1 MQIAK
6 EYVLVIVWEIL
17 FSDKMSYRLT
27 GVRQIQTQV
36 KKEKTGISRK
46 NGMVQR
52 ISEQLTN
59 DGADLG
65 NKGKFLCVMH
75 NAGFHVP
82 DGIIIDKTEYEN
94 FIRVNGIAEQIS
106 LHLSELKANNVADKS
121 SAITALFEH
130 TKLTEDVLQ
139 WLRIF
144 IKDERKY
151 AVRSSGTKE
160 DLEEF
165 SFAGQYQTFLNT
177 EGVDHIQQA
186 VIDCYKSMF
195 TEVCLNYL
203 VNNRIDWS
211 ELAMSVVVQEMVDSE
226 YSGICFSLNPVTGK
240 DTEMS
245 IEVAAGLGENIVSG
259 KVAPEQYYYDWYA
272 KTCHFE
278 ESNHIWT
285 EDKVKEY
292 GEIFLKVQLL
302 FGYPCD
308 MEFAVKDGQLY
319 LLQARRI
326 TKINY
331 AGLQDIWTTA
341 DFKDGGVSASV
352 CTPYMWS
359 LYEYIWEFTLRKYLI
374 DGKILT
380 EQETDK
386 KLGEMFYG
394 RCYWNLS
401 VVKLAMSKIIG
412 YKERE
417 FDSEYGIRITYEG
430 DGATTGLTPGTLLAI
445 ARMFFAQKRILKER
459 NRNCE
464 SYKKDLLEKYESY
477 KKQYDEKTIGD
488 IKKVWYDLT
497 RKTYL
502 QSEATYFWQIFI
514 NTIHQSLY
522 KDSLLKYVSES
533 EYLTLLGAID
543 NISHLLPFYDMWD
556 ISRAI
561 RGDEDLL
568 NCWQSVDV
576 KDLNDAF
583 RNGEDKYGL
592 SFVRKLVD
600 TYGYHSDKELDV
612 TYPCYYED
620 ATPMLGS
627 IRDMLAL
634 SDEFSPMEDKKR
646 GEAAYKAILDKIRQN
661 VSKSKYRKIETKI
674 MNMRK
679 MLWWREEYRDISTR
693 FYYIIR
699 VYTMELAKA
708 LTAEGVLDREDD
720 IWFTRVS
727 DLWDYLDGK
736 LATEDLQQSVRRK
749 CEYYNAFRNYMSEN
763 EIGGAFGE
771 AVADCKTAD
780 GQIKG
785 LGANS
790 GRITGTARVIEDFS
804 QIGRLQ
810 ENDILV
816 TRFTDT
822 GWTPKFAI
830 LSGIVTEY
838 GGILCH
844 AAIVSR
850 EYGIPAIVSCH
861 DAMKKIK
868 DGDTI
873 TIDGSTGVVTV
884 QEQNR

>member
-1 MQIAK
+1 MLQK
-6 EYVLVIVWEIL
+6 
-17 FSDKMSYRLT
+17 
-27 GVRQIQTQV
+27 
-36 KKEKTGISRK
+36 
-46 NGMVQR
+46 
-52 ISEQLTN
+52 ISEKLQN
-59 DGADLG
+59 SGDNLG
-65 NKGKFLCVMH
+65 NKGKFLCLMH
-75 NAGFHVP
+75 EAGFRVP
-82 DGIIIDKTEYEN
+82 DGIIVDKSEYEN
-94 FIRVNGIAEQIS
+94 FIDCNGITEQITK
-106 LHLSELKANNVADKS
+106 HLSELKKDNVREKS
-121 SAITALFEH
+121 ASVMALFEG
-130 TKLTEDVLQ
+130 TKLTEQVSRTLQ
-139 WLRIF
+139 TY
-144 IKDERKY
+144 IKDDCKY

-165 SFAGQYQTFLNT
+165 SFAGQYRTFLNVQGISAI
-177 EGVDHIQQA
+177 EQA

-195 TEVCLNYL
+195 TEVCLNYF
-203 VNNRIDWS
+203 VNNRIDCS
-211 ELAMSVVVQEMVDSE
+211 DLAMSVVVQEMVDSD
-226 YSGICFSLNPVTGK
+226 YSGICFTLNPVTGK

-245 IEVAAGLGENIVSG
+245 IEVAPGLGENIVSG
-259 KVAPEQYYYDWYA
+259 KVAPEQYFYDWYE
-272 KTCHFE
+272 KTCQMESGNQILTE
-278 ESNHIWT
+278 EQ
-285 EDKVKEY
+285 VKEF
-292 GEIFLKVQLL
+292 GETFLKVQLL

-308 MEFAVKDGQLY
+308 MEFAVKDGELY

-326 TKINY
+326 TSINY
-331 AGLQDIWTTA
+331 GGYPDIWSTA
-341 DFKDGGVSASV
+341 DFKDGGVSATV

-359 LYEYIWEFTLRKYLI
+359 LYEYIWEFTLRKFML

-380 EQETDK
+380 EKETDK
-386 KLGEMFYG
+386 KLGDMFYG
-394 RCYWNLS
+394 RCYWNMS

-417 FDSEYGIRITYEG
+417 FDSEYGVRITYEG
-430 DGATTGLTPGTLLAI
+430 DGETTGLTPGTLFAI
-445 ARMFFAQKRILKER
+445 ARMFFAQKKILKER
-459 NRNCE
+459 NDNCE
-464 SYKKDLLEKYESY
+464 VYKKDLLEKYENY
-477 KKQYDEKTIGD
+477 KKQYDEQAIAD
-488 IKKVWYDLT
+488 IKKTWYDLT

-543 NISHLLPFYDMWD
+543 NISHLLPFYEMWD
-556 ISRAI
+556 ISRTI
-561 RGDEDLL
+561 RQDEEAFKYWKSADAETL
-568 NCWQSVDV
+568 NNAL
-576 KDLNDAF
+576 KGAEEKYAF
-583 RNGEDKYGL
+583 
-592 SFVRKLVD
+592 SQVRKLVE

-620 ATPMLGS
+620 ATPMLIS
-627 IRDMLAL
+627 IRDMVAL
-634 SDEFSPMEDKKR
+634 NDEFSPLEDKEK
-646 GEAAYKAILDKIRQN
+646 GEAAYREILATIRQK
-661 VSKSKYRKIETKI
+661 VGLKKYRKIETKI

-699 VYTMELAKA
+699 IYTMELAKQ
-708 LTAEGVLDREDD
+708 LVKEGVLKDVED

-727 DLWDYLDGK
+727 ALWDYLDGK
-736 LATEDLQQSVRRK
+736 ISGEELRK
-749 CEYYNAFRNYMSEN
+749 MVVSKREYYNAFRNYMSEN
-763 EIGGAFGE
+763 EIGGVFG
-771 AVADCKTAD
+771 DSTAEVKVSD

-810 ENDILV
+810 EKDILV

-861 DAMKKIK
+861 DAMKQIK
-868 DGDTI
+868 DGDII
-873 TIDGSTGVVTV
+873 TIDGSTGIVTV
-884 QEQNR
+884 ENK

>member
-1 MQIAK
+1 MLQK
-6 EYVLVIVWEIL
+6 
-17 FSDKMSYRLT
+17 
-27 GVRQIQTQV
+27 
-36 KKEKTGISRK
+36 
-46 NGMVQR
+46 
-52 ISEQLTN
+52 ISEKLRN
-59 DGADLG
+59 SGDDLG

-75 NAGFHVP
+75 EAGFRVP
-82 DGIIIDKTEYEN
+82 DGIILDKTEYEE
-94 FIRVNGIAEQIS
+94 FVRMNGIAEEITK
-106 LHLSELKANNVADKS
+106 HLSELKGENVSEKS
-121 SAITALFEH
+121 ASITALFEG
-130 TKLTEDVLQ
+130 TRLTEQVYETLQ
-139 WLRIF
+139 SY
-144 IKDERKY
+144 IKEDCNY

-165 SFAGQYQTFLNT
+165 SFAGQYQTFLNIQGT
-177 EGVDHIQQA
+177 EAIQTA

-203 VNNRIDWS
+203 VNNRIDCS
-211 ELAMSVVVQEMVDSE
+211 DLAMSVVIQEMVDSD

-245 IEVAAGLGENIVSG
+245 MEVAPGLGENIVSG
-259 KVAPEQYYYDWYA
+259 KVAPEQYYYDWYEKSCRMA
-272 KTCHFE
+272 KENKILTE
-278 ESNHIWT
+278 EQ
-285 EDKVKEY
+285 VKQF
-292 GEIFLKVQLL
+292 GETFLKVQLL

-308 MEFAVKDGQLY
+308 MEFAIKDDELY

-326 TKINY
+326 TSINY
-331 AGLQDIWTTA
+331 GGYPDIWSTA
-341 DFKDGGVSASV
+341 DFKDGGVSATV

-359 LYEYIWEFTLRKYLI
+359 LYEYIWEFTLRKFML

-380 EQETDK
+380 EKETDK
-386 KLGEMFYG
+386 KLGDMFYG
-394 RCYWNLS
+394 RCYWNMS
-401 VVKLAMSKIIG
+401 IVKLAMSKIIG

-417 FDSEYGIRITYEG
+417 FDSEYGVRITYEG
-430 DGATTGLTPGTLLAI
+430 DGETTGLTPGTLFAI
-445 ARMFFAQKRILKER
+445 ARMFFAQKKILKER
-459 NRNCE
+459 NENSE
-464 SYKKDLLEKYESY
+464 NYKKDLLEKYENY
-477 KKQYDEKTIGD
+477 KQQYDNKSIEDIEKT
-488 IKKVWYDLT
+488 WYTLT

-514 NTIHQSLY
+514 NTVHQSLY

-543 NISHLLPFYDMWD
+543 NISHLLPFYEMWD

-561 RGDEDLL
+561 RGTEETKNFWERKTPEELAEIYARGEEGYCL
-568 NCWQSVDV
+568 KQV
-576 KDLNDAF
+576 K
-583 RNGEDKYGL
+583 E
-592 SFVRKLVD
+592 LVEK
-600 TYGYHSDKELDV
+600 YGYHSDKELDV

-620 ATPMLGS
+620 IIPLIVS
-627 IRDMLAL
+627 IKDMVAL
-634 SDEFSPMEDKKR
+634 SDEFSPVEDKKK
-646 GEAAYKAILDKIRQN
+646 GEAAYKEILETIQSK
-661 VSKSKYRKIETKI
+661 VSKSKYKKIETKI

-679 MLWWREEYRDISTR
+679 MLWWREEFRDLSTR

-699 VYTMELAKA
+699 IYTVELGKH
-708 LTAEGVLDREDD
+708 LVQKGVLNEVED

-727 DLWDYLDGK
+727 ALWDYLDGK
-736 LATEDLQQSVRRK
+736 MSAEELRQMVTSKR
-749 CEYYNAFRNYMSEN
+749 EYYNAFRNYMSEN
-763 EIGGAFGE
+763 EIGGVFGE
-771 AVADCKTAD
+771 ALAETKMSN

-810 ENDILV
+810 EKDILV

-861 DAMKKIK
+861 DVMKKIK

-884 QEQNR
+884 EQ

>member
-1 MQIAK
+1 M
-6 EYVLVIVWEIL
+6 L
-17 FSDKMSYRLT
+17 
-27 GVRQIQTQV
+27 
-36 KKEKTGISRK
+36 
-46 NGMVQR
+46 QR
-52 ISEQLTN
+52 ISEQFIN
-59 DGADLG
+59 NGADLG

-75 NAGFHVP
+75 NAGFNVP

-94 FIRVNGIAEQIS
+94 FIRANGISEQIS
-106 LHLSELKANNVADKS
+106 RHLSELKADNVADKS
-121 SAITALFEH
+121 TAIIALFENA
-130 TKLTEDVLQ
+130 KLTEEVLQ
-139 WLRIF
+139 SLSALL
-144 IKDERKY
+144 KDGQKY

-165 SFAGQYQTFLNT
+165 SFAGQYQTFLNVSGT
-177 EGVDHIQQA
+177 ADMEQA

-203 VNNRIDWS
+203 VNNRIDCS
-211 ELAMSVVVQEMVDSE
+211 DLAMSVVVQEMVDSE
-226 YSGICFSLNPVTGK
+226 YSGICFSLNPITGK

-245 IEVAAGLGENIVSG
+245 IEVAVGLGENIVSG
-259 KVAPEQYYYDWYA
+259 KVAPEQYYYDWYT
-272 KTCHFE
+272 KTCHFD

-285 EDKVKEY
+285 ENTVKEF

-331 AGLQDIWTTA
+331 GGVQDIWSTA

-359 LYEYIWEFTLRKYLI
+359 LYEYIWEFTLRKFLL

-380 EQETDK
+380 EKETDK
-386 KLGEMFYG
+386 KLGDMFYG

-430 DGATTGLTPGTLLAI
+430 DGATTGLTPGTIFAI
-445 ARMFFAQKRILKER
+445 ARMFFAQKKILKER
-459 NRNCE
+459 NDNSE
-464 SYKKDLLEKYESY
+464 LYKKDLLEKYESY
-477 KKQYDEKTIGD
+477 KKQYDEHNIED

-556 ISRAI
+556 ISRNI
-561 RGDEDLL
+561 REDEDLL
-568 NCWQSVDV
+568 KCWQSVGV

-583 RNGEDKYGL
+583 QKGEDKYGL
-592 SFVRKLVD
+592 SLVRKLVD

-661 VSKSKYRKIETKI
+661 VSRRKYRKIETKI

-699 VYTMELAKA
+699 IYTMELAKQ
-708 LTAEGVLDREDD
+708 LVKENVLKDVED

-736 LATEDLQQSVRRK
+736 LTAEELQQTIVSKR
-749 CEYYNAFRNYMSEN
+749 EYYNAFRNYMSEN
-763 EIGGAFGE
+763 EIGGVFGE
-771 AVADCKTAD
+771 ALAETKISD

-810 ENDILV
+810 EKDILV

-873 TIDGSTGVVTV
+873 TIDGSTGVVSV
-884 QEQNR
+884 QE